1 MSKLVLISHGQL
13 CEELKKSAEMIMGPQ
28 DDIATVALLPN
39 EGPEDFQAKF
49 KAAIEG
55 EDDVTVLADLKGG
68 TPNNVAA
75 RDVLPVAG
83 VFIYV
88 GIMPMTEPFQD
99 LGILDDHG
107 WIPTDEHMRTK
118 VPGIFAIGDVR
129 AKDLRQITT
138 AVGEGGTAGQGVFN
152 YIQSLNDTSVEV
164 KA

>member
-75 RDVLPVAG
+75 RVLA
-83 VFIYV
+83 
-88 GIMPMTEPFQD
+88 
-99 LGILDDHG
+99 
-107 WIPTDEHMRTK
+107 
-118 VPGIFAIGDVR
+118 
-129 AKDLRQITT
+129 
-138 AVGEGGTAGQGVFN
+138 EGGNFDLYAGMNLPMVISFLNAQMLDMKPDLWETARPVWF
-152 YIQSLNDTSVEV
+152 ILMIL
-164 KA
+164 

>member
-68 TPNNVAA
+68 TPNNVAEGGNFDLYA
-75 RDVLPVAG
+75 GMNLPMVISFLNAQMLDMKPDLLGDGKAG
-83 VFIYV
+83 VV
-88 GIMPMTEPFQD
+88 
-99 LGILDDHG
+99 
-107 WIPTDEHMRTK
+107 
-118 VPGIFAIGDVR
+118 
-129 AKDLRQITT
+129 
-138 AVGEGGTAGQGVFN
+138 
-152 YIQSLNDTSVEV
+152 YINDIV
-164 KA
+164 KH